1 MRFYTV
7 DIKGK
12 KEILVGFQQKA
23 EVYRLRL
30 LARLVPE
37 LATDDMNELICRYTS
52 AVKEKLERLAENE
65 DVLQGAAVNLA
76 EVKLLAPIVHP
87 RQDVV
92 CLGINYDAHAQEAGR
107 FSSEAFGGERPYTI
121 YFSKRVNRATA
132 SGESVPRYE
141 GLVDSLDYEAELGV
155 ILAKDAKG
163 VSKEN
168 ARDYIFGW

>member
-7 DIKGK
+7 EIAGRE
-12 KEILVGFQQKA
+12 EILVGFRENEA
-23 EVYRLRL
+23 VYRLSL

-37 LATDDMNELICRYTS
+37 LAVADMNELICRYTPE
-52 AVKEKLERLAENE
+52 VKAKLERLADND
-65 DVLQGAAVNLA
+65 DVLQGAAVKLA

-132 SGESVPRYE
+132 SGESIPRYE
-141 GLVDSLDYEAELGV
+141 DLVDSLDYEAELGV

-163 VSKEN
+163 VSKETSLN
-168 ARDYIFGW
+168 SLT